1 MQRYYKN
8 KIGGLEN
15 EKTKYTSQ
23 LSEAKQQLD
32 FLEKSI
38 QSGGQP
44 PQEKKTFNNKDKVKQ
59 VNIEELTDR
68 LTAEIKKVYRVVDEQ
83 TSLESRDQ
91 VDLLQ
96 EIERS
101 MLEYRA
107 LIIKVYAP
115 GDDQDK
121 GGPQKHEEFIRAVKV
136 EDKNRKDERNEEFK
150 ADARKK
156 DAERAQEQQK
166 QADYRKNKVAPF
178 LAKKLAAPAQKK
190 EMKKVV
196 VEKK

>member
-1 MQRYYKN
+1 
-8 KIGGLEN
+8 
-15 EKTKYTSQ
+15 
-23 LSEAKQQLD
+23 
-32 FLEKSI
+32 
-38 QSGGQP
+38 
-44 PQEKKTFNNKDKVKQ
+44 
-59 VNIEELTDR
+59 
-68 LTAEIKKVYRVVDEQ
+68 VYRVVDEQ

-121 GGPQKHEEFIRAVKV
+121 GGPVQHENFIKAVKF
-136 EDKNRKDERNEEFK
+136 EDKARKDERNEEFK

-156 DAERAQEQQK
+156 DADNARKQQEN
-166 QADYRKNKVAPF
+166 ADKRKNKVAPF
-178 LAKKLAAPAQKK
+178 NAKKLAVPA
-190 EMKKVV
+190 
-196 VEKK
+196 